1 MIEHIL
7 KKSNPEGE
15 RFHLNKI
22 LQDFDR
28 IIEEI
33 IVSSPSLSFG
43 DSFETVSK
51 NLESAPATF
60 AYSMGRLSS
69 ITYTVA
75 AGTIVKTF
83 NYTGDKLTSIVL
95 SGDTPAGVDLTKTFG
110 YTVDTLTSVSY
121 S

>member
-1 MIEHIL
+1 MIEHNV
-7 KKSNPEGE
+7 KKSNQDGE

-22 LQDFDR
+22 LADLDR

-33 IVSSPSLSFG
+33 IVSSPSLDFG

-51 NLESAPATF
+51 NLQAANAVFT
-60 AYSMGRLSS
+60 YSMGRLSNIS
-69 ITYTVA
+69 YAVA
-75 AGTIVKTF
+75 AGTVVKTF

-95 SGDTPAGVDLTKTFG
+95 SGDTPSGIELTKAFG